1 MANTIAEAIKEAVE
15 EVIST
20 YTGSKPEL
28 VGTEARKEDFSLAEI
43 SSIIGLTGEKLQ
55 GAFVVSLERDLLFF
69 LMEALL
75 GEKHSE
81 LTQEALDM
89 AGELTNMI
97 CGAFRRRFEN
107 FGTSLKASVPS
118 MITGKD
124 YKIHSLCKTP
134 RVTFKFKVMDH
145 PLFIEFC
152 LDKMA

>member
-1 MANTIAEAIKEAVE
+1 MANTIAEAIKEAVT

-20 YTGSKPEL
+20 YTGQKPEL
-28 VGTEARKEDFSLAEI
+28 TGTEARKEDFALAEI

-55 GAFVVSLERDLLFF
+55 GAFVVSLERGLLFQ

-75 GEKHSE
+75 GERPSD

-97 CGAFRRRFEN
+97 CGAFRRRFEK
-107 FGTSLKASVPS
+107 FGATLKASVPS

-124 YKIHSLCKTP
+124 YKIHSLCKSP
-134 RVTFKFKVMDH
+134 RVTFKFTVLNQ
-145 PLFIEFC
+145 PLYIEFC
-152 LDKMA
+152 LDKMS